1 MKRRAKIIQFSDKAN
16 DSIAL
21 SKSMTPEERIILM
34 FQLIEL
40 SSHLTPQPSIHS
52 GYEDLPFVTVR
63 KKVK

>member
-1 MKRRAKIIQFSDKAN
+1 MKKKAKIIQFSEKD
-16 DSIAL
+16 DESIFL

-40 SSHLTPQPSIHS
+40 SSHLTPQNSIQPIHD
-52 GYEDLPFVTVR
+52 DLPFITIR